1 MNEQYPRFLTISWMA
16 LAAAIVIPPVGI
28 ILGIIAIVKS
38 KKLPD
43 RPGNKA
49 VAISSLLTALFMFL
63 ILVPMI
69 GWLFA
74 VEMQRDEAY
83 EEMWRAEEEMYLEQ
97 ERMKEKM
104 QTEMEAME
112 RAMREA
118 EEAMRQAEQAQ
129 EAMGR

>member
-28 ILGIIAIVKS
+28 VLGIIAIVKS

-49 VAISSLLTALFMFL
+49 VAISSIPTALSMIL
-63 ILVPMI
+63 ILVPLI
-69 GWLFA
+69 GGFFA
-74 VEMQRDEAY
+74 YEMKRDMAY
-83 EEMWRAEEEMYLEQ
+83 EEMRRVEEEMYMEQ
-97 ERMKEKM
+97 ERINEEM
-104 QTEMEAME
+104 QMEMEARD

-118 EEAMRQAEQAQ
+118 EEAIRQAEQAQ

>member
-1 MNEQYPRFLTISWMA
+1 MNEQYPRFLTISWIA

-28 ILGIIAIVKS
+28 VLGIIAIVKS

-49 VAISSLLTALFMFL
+49 LAISSIPTALTMIL
-63 ILVPMI
+63 ILAPMI
-69 GWLFA
+69 GGLFA
-74 VEMQRDEAY
+74 YEMQRDEAY
-83 EEMWRAEEEMYLEQ
+83 EEMRRAEEEIYME
-97 ERMKEKM
+97 KE
-104 QTEMEAME
+104 ANE

-129 EAMGR
+129 KSMGR

>member
-1 MNEQYPRFLTISWMA
+1 MNEQYPRFLTISWIA
-16 LAAAIVIPPVGI
+16 LAAAIVVPPVGI

-49 VAISSLLTALFMFL
+49 LAISSIPTALTMIL
-63 ILVPMI
+63 ILAPMI
-69 GWLFA
+69 GGLFA
-74 VEMQRDEAY
+74 YEMQRDEAY
-83 EEMWRAEEEMYLEQ
+83 EEMRRAEEEIYME
-97 ERMKEKM
+97 KE
-104 QTEMEAME
+104 ANE

-129 EAMGR
+129 KSMGR